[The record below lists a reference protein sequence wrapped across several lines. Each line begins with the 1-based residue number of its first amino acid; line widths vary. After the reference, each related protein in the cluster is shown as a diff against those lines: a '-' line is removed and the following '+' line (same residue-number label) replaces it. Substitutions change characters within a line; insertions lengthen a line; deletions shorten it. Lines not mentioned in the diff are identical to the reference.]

1 MKALLARYLN
11 EVVGLTIMALM
22 TVALIAGQAG
32 AVTQNA
38 SINQSHDRAI
48 IEIHLSLKD

>member
-1 MKALLARYLN
+1 MKELLARYLN

-32 AVTQNA
+32 AVTQTVA
-38 SINQSHDRAI
+38 MDHLQDRAI
-48 IEIHLSLKD
+48 IEIHLSFRD